1 MSAVKT
7 RQSARHLGACPSVT
21 VVLLMLV
28 ALTAVCAQ
36 LGSAVLLLH
45 GGRDLLDYIY

>member
-21 VVLLMLV
+21 VVLMLV

-45 GGRDLLDYIY
+45 GRRDLLDYIY